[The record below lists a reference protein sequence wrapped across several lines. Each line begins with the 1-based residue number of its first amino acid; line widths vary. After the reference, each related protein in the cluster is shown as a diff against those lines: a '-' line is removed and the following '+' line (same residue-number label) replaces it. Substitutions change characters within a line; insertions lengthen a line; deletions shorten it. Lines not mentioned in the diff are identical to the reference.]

1 MANFN
6 SFKITDSGLDL
17 QYKAQIGKTLEFSK
31 FVLGDGYY
39 TGSIRE
45 LNQLVNPIR
54 EEPITRLTVT
64 GTGTTKKLVIG
75 FDLETKNI
83 ATGFYLR
90 EIGIYAKDPDTN
102 EDVLMFYTNSGETAD
117 YIASNASDNVAAK
130 LINGELYISD
140 IEEITAI
147 IDSSLVYATQAD
159 IEQLNTAIEDLRITV
174 ENIEMP
180 TKLSDLEN
188 DEGFIKS
195 IPENYVT
202 TDQLAE
208 KVDKVTGKG
217 LSTNDFT
224 NEDKQ
229 KLDNLPEEIVVEETD
244 PTVPQHVKNIQQTD
258 INNWNGKAEVSQ
270 LLKLTYS
277 TEELEP
283 GVTPLATGAIHLT
296 YE

>member
-17 QYKAQIGKTLEFSK
+17 QYKAQIGKTLKFSK

-45 LNQLVNPIR
+45 LKQLVSPVR
-54 EEPITRLTVT
+54 EESITRLTVT

-83 ATGFYLR
+83 TTGFYLR

-102 EDVLMFYTNSGETAD
+102 EDILMFYTNSGETAD
-117 YIASNASDNVAAK
+117 YIASNTSDNVAAK

-147 IDSSLVYATQAD
+147 INNSLVYATQAD
-159 IEQLNTAIEDLRITV
+159 IEQLNTAIEDLKIAV

-202 TDQLAE
+202 KDQLDK

-258 INNWNGKAEVSQ
+258 INNWNGKAEVTQ

>member
-17 QYKAQIGKTLEFSK
+17 QYKAQIGKTLKFSK

-45 LNQLVNPIR
+45 LKQLVSPVR
-54 EEPITRLTVT
+54 EESITRLTVT

-83 ATGFYLR
+83 TTGFYLR

-102 EDVLMFYTNSGETAD
+102 EDILMFYTNSGETAD
-117 YIASNASDNVAAK
+117 YIASNTSDNVAAK

-147 IDSSLVYATQAD
+147 INNSLVYATQAD
-159 IEQLNTAIEDLRITV
+159 IEQLNTAIEDLKIAV

-202 TDQLAE
+202 KDQLAK

-224 NEDKQ
+224 NTDKQ

-244 PTVPQHVKNIQQTD
+244 PTVPQHVKNIEQTD
-258 INNWNGKAEVSQ
+258 INNWNGKAEVTQ